1 MKISTPQINI
11 TNARNDYIPLSDGS
25 NTYNKFKSFSQYS
38 PAYVITNE
46 DIRWVSGLTAN
57 EAKKVLTVTG
67 SGDQP
72 IFYSI
77 NGATEI
83 DMFDISFCAKT
94 IADIK
99 TIALH
104 KLTRQDYIQLL
115 NDLHTSRNISS
126 ISNMSQILPELPKN
140 SQQFIKQMNYC
151 NIFSNGFGPYNYTEH
166 LPTNEEFET
175 MKEKISKPFNF
186 IWTDIDSLH
195 SYLTKEYDV
204 INLSNILEYMNK
216 DQIHKTLASLKNYIR
231 PKGYIIAQTG
241 NLGIYE
247 NRQAFYE
254 ASKKFKKWAKL
265 FSLQKDKTNAN
276 SEMIAIL
283 QRTR

>member
-1 MKISTPQINI
+1 MKINTPQINI
-11 TNARNDYIPLSDGS
+11 TDARNDYIPLSDGS

-83 DMFDISFCAKT
+83 DMFDISFCAKI

-99 TIALH
+99 TVALQ
-104 KLTRQDYIQLL
+104 KLNRPDYIQLL
-115 NDLHTSRNISS
+115 NDLHTSRDIASIANMRPIISA
-126 ISNMSQILPELPKN
+126 LPKD
-140 SQQFIKQMNYC
+140 SQQFITQMNDC
-151 NIFSNGFGPYNYTEH
+151 DIFSNGLSAKYYPEFI
-166 LPTNEEFET
+166 PTQEEFKI

-186 IWTDIDSLH
+186 IWSNLDSLH
-195 SYLTKEYDV
+195 HHLTKEYDI
-204 INLSNILEYMNK
+204 INLSNILEYMNEE
-216 DQIHKTLASLKNYIR
+216 QIHKSLISLKKHIR
-231 PKGYIIAQTG
+231 PEGYIIAQTG
-241 NLGIYE
+241 SWGIHR

-254 ASKKFKKWAKL
+254 ASQKFHTWAKIGYI
-265 FSLQKDKTNAN
+265 QKDKTNAN
-276 SEMIAIL
+276 SEMIAVL